1 LVDGNIYYTKVLGS
15 NKAVLVCA
23 EPQYMD
29 LVIGQD
35 MATAYLETK
44 DLNHVFRIVETILLR
59 IKNKNAV
66 VVFE

>member
-1 LVDGNIYYTKVLGS
+1 
-15 NKAVLVCA
+15 
-23 EPQYMD
+23 MD

-35 MATAYLETK
+35 MAAAYLETK